1 MDKIRL
7 ESSHLAPKVRK
18 GGLAVGSPIHFSG
31 HGSACPLSFYE
42 VGSAAA
48 EADGEPM
55 GKASFTSSS
64 HWAGFPLWVHSQQ
77 LRPGDLSEVPSSLRR
92 SRTVKPPTFHLTP
105 NWLVRI
111 DFRRTV
117 SFLHDAP
124 GCHMLRE
131 ERQMTLSW
139 GNIPVGSPGYTS
151 PQETLRNP
159 QDDGCLCNQSQNLA
173 RGDQLKWRRK
183 PLRDYV

>member
-7 ESSHLAPKVRK
+7 ESSHLALKVRK
-18 GGLAVGSPIHFSG
+18 GGLTVGSPIHFSG

-48 EADGEPM
+48 EVDGGLM
-55 GKASFTSSS
+55 GKASSTSSS
-64 HWAGFPLWVHSQQ
+64 HRAGFPLWVHSQQ
-77 LRPGDLSEVPSSLRR
+77 LHPGDLSEVPSSLRR

-117 SFLHDAP
+117 SFLYDAP
-124 GCHMLRE
+124 GCHMLEKRG
-131 ERQMTLSW
+131 RW
-139 GNIPVGSPGYTS
+139 PSPGGTS
-151 PQETLRNP
+151 LLDR
-159 QDDGCLCNQSQNLA
+159 LA
-173 RGDQLKWRRK
+173 IRAHRK
-183 PLRDYV
+183 HWEIHRMMDVCVIRAKI